1 MVLGGNW
8 AMGAVVIDNNSRR
21 PSKLHDQLWYV
32 AKLSEGNTAV
42 LDELMQDSRMS
53 EDDKNNIID
62 MV

>member
-1 MVLGGNW
+1 
-8 AMGAVVIDNNSRR
+8 MGAVVIDNNSRR